1 MKTGLDLLIAANFE
15 PLHDKR
21 VGLLTHP
28 AAISGF
34 NGFQYDGP
42 TRSTLE
48 LFATHPAVNLVALFG
63 PEHGLSGEAQ
73 DLIPVLPP
81 SLLEGEGLGV
91 RGTNPVRVH
100 SLYGDTFDSLK
111 PTPEMLDGLDVFVVD
126 LQDVGA
132 RYYTFQATMLYCMEA
147 CAASGIPVW
156 VLDRPNPIGHFVE
169 GPTVHS
175 GFESFIGVHPICIRH
190 GMTIG
195 ELAKLYKAERVPTVE
210 LEVIEC
216 QEYDS
221 RYLCNLSVSPSPNMP
236 TTHTALVYPGMCLIE
251 GTNLSEGRGTTR
263 PFEYVGFPGVNP
275 NEVTAKLRDLE
286 MPWVDFLPATFRP
299 TFQKHAGKT
308 CGGVFIAPIQ
318 PHDFRSVVTGLA
330 VLWAFRELLGDAFR
344 WRTETYEFVSH
355 IPAIDL
361 LFGSDRERKAL
372 EAGTP
377 LVDIIAAWDPERD
390 AFLQRVQKVFG
401 EE

>member
-1 MKTGLDLLIAANFE
+1 MRTGLDLLIAADFE
-15 PLHDKR
+15 PLRGKR

-34 NGFQYDGP
+34 NGYRYDGP
-42 TRSTLE
+42 TRSALE

-73 DLIPVLPP
+73 DLISVGHGN
-81 SLLEGEGLGV
+81 EGAV
-91 RGTNPVRVH
+91 RIH

-111 PTPEMLDGLDVFVVD
+111 PTPAMLNGLDVFVVD

-147 CAASGIPVW
+147 CAAAGIPVW

-169 GPTVHS
+169 GPTVHP
-175 GFESFIGVHPICIRH
+175 GFESFVGVHPICNRH
-190 GMTIG
+190 GLTIG
-195 ELAKLYKAERVPTVE
+195 DLAKLYRAERVPTVE

-216 QEYDS
+216 QEYDHTH
-221 RYLCNLSVSPSPNMP
+221 LCNLSVSPSPNMP
-236 TTHTALVYPGMCLIE
+236 TTHTALVYPGLCLIE
-251 GTNLSEGRGTTR
+251 GTNLSEGRGTCR

-275 NEVTAKLRDLE
+275 NEITRLLRDLE

-299 TFQKHAGKT
+299 TFQKHAGQT

-318 PHDFRSVVTGLA
+318 THDFRPVVTGLA

-361 LFGSDRERKAL
+361 LFGSARERTAL

-377 LVDIIAAWDPERD
+377 LPDIIAAWEPERE
-390 AFLQRVQKVFG
+390 AYVERVQAVLNK
-401 EE
+401 E